1 MVVVHA
7 IFSASVRPLR
17 TSRATIN
24 CATGCWPFIQP
35 GGVLHL
41 TTRGKIEERPH
52 VCREWSVPPP
62 SLDRVASIKQSNC
75 ACCFIG
81 SEKFQTMLCYQCVF
95 MALREINALLL
106 RLETGNTARCHV
118 VRKRTDMTKTYT
130 RTVVQNAL
138 NPITAPG
145 APVSR
150 ERRNLGKKKH

>member
-7 IFSASVRPLR
+7 IFSASTRPLR

-35 GGVLHL
+35 GGVLHR

-130 RTVVQNAL
+130 CTVVQNAFKSHHCAGC
-138 NPITAPG
+138 T
-145 APVSR
+145 R
-150 ERRNLGKKKH
+150 FKRKKKPG